1 MEFLR
6 EGAGEHGE
14 SVGTCKL
21 YVDDDVVAEGQM
33 RAQIGKFTLCG
44 DGLCVGYD
52 SADTV
57 SRQYTNPF
65 PFTGGKL
72 LGVAVDVSGQQYL
85 DLELEAAAMLS
96 RE

>member
-1 MEFLR
+1 MQEVRRERGLQR
-6 EGAGEHGE
+6 RHPGRRAGLGARLGAVRAQARPEGAPNIL
-14 SVGTCKL
+14 VVL
-21 YVDDDVVAEGQM
+21 YDDN
-33 RAQIGKFTLCG
+33 
-44 DGLCVGYD
+44 D

-65 PFTGGKL
+65 PITGGKL

>member
-1 MEFLR
+1 MQAL
-6 EGAGEHGE
+6 
-14 SVGTCKL
+14 
-21 YVDDDVVAEGQM
+21 VDEDVVAEGQM

-85 DLELEAAAMLS
+85 DLVLEAAALLS

>member
-21 YVDDDVVAEGQM
+21 CVDDDVVAEGQM

-52 SADTV
+52 NADTV

-65 PFTGGKL
+65 PFP
-72 LGVAVDVSGQQYL
+72 GQ
-85 DLELEAAAMLS
+85 ATRRRRR
-96 RE
+96 REW

>member
-1 MEFLR
+1 MLFR
-6 EGAGEHGE
+6 SGI
-14 SVGTCKL
+14 CRL
-21 YVDDDVVAEGQM
+21 YVDDTVVAEGPM

-44 DGLCVGYD
+44 DGLCIGYD
-52 SADTV
+52 SADAV

-72 LGVAVDVSGQQYL
+72 LAVTVDVSEETYI
-85 DLELEAAAMLS
+85 DLELEAVAMLA

>member
-1 MEFLR
+1 MQ
-6 EGAGEHGE
+6 
-14 SVGTCKL
+14 L

-65 PFTGGKL
+65 PFTG
-72 LGVAVDVSGQQYL
+72 ASCS
-85 DLELEAAAMLS
+85 AS
-96 RE
+96 PST